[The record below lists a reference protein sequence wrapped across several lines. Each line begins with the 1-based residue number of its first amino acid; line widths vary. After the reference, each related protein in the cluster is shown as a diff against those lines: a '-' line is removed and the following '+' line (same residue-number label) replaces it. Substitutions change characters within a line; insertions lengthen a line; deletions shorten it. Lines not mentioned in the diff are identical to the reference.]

1 MAVTKSNLAMRL
13 LTAAVA
19 VPVILYLLYGCRP
32 VAFYWLVFPAALVG
46 SFELF
51 GMTHPGDRVSQGI
64 GVALSAAA
72 SLLVYF
78 CGDDPRVLITL
89 LVAIPLL
96 GPLVTLFRVGD
107 VSTAALR
114 ACAMGF
120 GPLFVALPMTMLGML
135 RRNMGDDGPGYVL
148 VTLMFAW
155 LADTGGYFF
164 GRYFGKH
171 KLYEIVSP
179 KKTVEGAIGGLLGS
193 VVGALLA
200 SLWFLPS
207 LPLAHAI
214 PLAIVASAFGQAGDF
229 GESLLKRSTG
239 VKDSGA
245 IVPGHGGVLDRIDA
259 LLLTSTTVYLYTVW
273 VHG

>member
-1 MAVTKSNLAMRL
+1 PSQVLGVL
-13 LTAAVA
+13 L
-19 VPVILYLLYGCRP
+19 
-32 VAFYWLVFPAALVG
+32 AAL
-46 SFELF
+46 
-51 GMTHPGDRVSQGI
+51 
-64 GVALSAAA
+64 A
-72 SLLVYF
+72 SLSVYF
-78 CGDDPRVLITL
+78 LGNDPRVLVTL

-96 GPLVTLFRVGD
+96 APIFTLFRVGD
-107 VSTAALR
+107 ISTAALR

-120 GPLFVALPMTMLGML
+120 GPLFVALPMTMLAML

-164 GRYFGKH
+164 GRFFGKH
-171 KLYEIVSP
+171 KLYELVSP
-179 KKTVEGAIGGLLGS
+179 KKTVEGAVGGLVGS
-193 VVGALLA
+193 TVGALLA
-200 SLWFLPS
+200 SLWYLKSF
-207 LPLAHAI
+207 PLAHSI
-214 PLAIVASAFGQAGDF
+214 PLAIVASALGQAGDF

-259 LLLTSTTVYLYTVW
+259 LLLTSTAVYLYTLW